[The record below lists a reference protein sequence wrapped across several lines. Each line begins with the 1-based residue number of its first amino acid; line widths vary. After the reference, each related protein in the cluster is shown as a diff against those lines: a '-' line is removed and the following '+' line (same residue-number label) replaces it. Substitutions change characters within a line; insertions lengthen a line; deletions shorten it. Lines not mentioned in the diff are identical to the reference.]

1 MKKSILVASLLTAL
15 SVPAFAQV
23 PATGSFPRDSSQIR
37 DDNHELRPDRVDE
50 RSPDVGLNANDA
62 KDARQKRLKEYREG
76 KEGKGDGR
84 DDADWSRP
92 AAPKPK
98 PTTPGY

>member
-1 MKKSILVASLLTAL
+1 MKKFILVASLLTAL

-23 PATGSFPRDSSQIR
+23 PSGGAFPRDASQVR

-62 KDARQKRLKEYREG
+62 KDARQKRLKEYRES
-76 KEGKGDGR
+76 KEDKGDRR
-84 DDADWSRP
+84 DDGDWSRP
-92 AAPKPK
+92 SAPKPK